1 MFNLL
6 LRCMD
11 FQHRKMKTPRTR
23 FGVALII
30 RRAEYL
36 RNRELLHH
44 IGACPC
50 HECGR
55 WGGESDYAWRY
66 EPGCYCQ
73 PCFALDLH
81 LEGGDS

>member
-36 RNRELLHH
+36 RNHQNLHH
-44 IGACPC
+44 WGACPC
-50 HECGR
+50 HECHA
-55 WGGESDYAWRY
+55 ESEDSWRY
-66 EPGCYCQ
+66 EEGCYCQ
-73 PCFALDLH
+73 PCFALDLQ
-81 LEGGDS
+81 LEGGES

>member
-1 MFNLL
+1 MNNLL

-23 FGVALII
+23 FGVLFTIK
-30 RRAEYL
+30 RAEYL

-44 IGACPC
+44 MGACPC
-50 HECGR
+50 HECHA
-55 WGGESDYAWRY
+55 ESDYAWRY
-66 EPGCYCQ
+66 AEGCYCQ

-81 LEGGDS
+81 LEGGES

>member
-23 FGVALII
+23 FGVSFTIK
-30 RRAEYL
+30 RAEYL
-36 RNRELLHH
+36 RNHELLHH
-44 IGACPC
+44 MGSCPC
-50 HECGR
+50 HECHSEGDDS
-55 WGGESDYAWRY
+55 WTYQ
-66 EPGCYCQ
+66 PGCYCQ
-73 PCFALDLH
+73 PCFALDLQ